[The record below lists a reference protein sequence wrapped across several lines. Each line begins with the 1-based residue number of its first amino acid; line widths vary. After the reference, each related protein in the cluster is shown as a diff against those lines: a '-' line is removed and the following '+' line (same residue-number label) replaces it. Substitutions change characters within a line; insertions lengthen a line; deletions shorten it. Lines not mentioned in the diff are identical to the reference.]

1 MLTPE
6 LAGAFARVALANVRR
21 EYPRRL
27 DQLLTSPGTEWQ
39 PRKLHPAFYGSYD
52 WHSAVHMHWLLVR
65 VLATHPS
72 LPEAGQIEQL
82 LDEHLSP
89 AAIEKELAFFHG
101 PGGLTFERPYGW
113 SWLLEL
119 QAEALRLD
127 RGPWG
132 KALAPLAA
140 EIARRFEKHVAGSPY
155 PVRSGAHGNTAFACL
170 LALDYS
176 RIVGSATLERQIEEA
191 AQRWYLDDRDYA
203 ARYEPSADDFLS
215 PALVEA
221 LLMKRVLPAAQFRRW
236 MAAFLPEPGP
246 LADPPIVFDHAD
258 AKHGHLDGLC
268 LSRAWCFAHLGYPE
282 LFEKHLTAGLPHVV
296 GGHYNGEHWLASFA
310 ALALSSQLS
319 SQTTAEARTHP

>member
-1 MLTPE
+1 LLTPE
-6 LAGAFARVALANVRR
+6 HASALARVALANVVR

-27 DQLLTSPGTEWQ
+27 DQLLTGPGQEWQ
-39 PRKLHPAFYGSYD
+39 PRKVHPAFYGSYD

-65 VLATHPS
+65 VLAIHPS
-72 LPEAGQIEQL
+72 LPEASQIEQV
-82 LDEHLSP
+82 LDAHLAP

-101 PGGLTFERPYGW
+101 PGGRTFERPYGW
-113 SWLLEL
+113 AWLLEL

-140 EIARRFEKHVAGSPY
+140 EIARRFEKHLEGSPY
-155 PVRSGAHGNTAFACL
+155 PVRAGAHGNTAFACL

-176 RIVGSATLERQIEEA
+176 RIVGSWTLERQIEAA

-203 ARYEPSADDFLS
+203 AQYEPSADDFLS

-221 LLMKRVLPAAQFRRW
+221 LLMKRLLPDGEFRTW
-236 MAAFLPEPGP
+236 MRSFLADPGP
-246 LADPPIVFDHAD
+246 LAEPPIVFDHAD

-268 LSRAWCFAHLGYPE
+268 LSRAWCFAQLGYPE
-282 LFEKHLTAGLPHVV
+282 LSEKHLAAGLPHVV
-296 GGHYNGEHWLASFA
+296 GGHYNGGHWLASFA
-310 ALALSSQLS
+310 VLALS
-319 SQTTAEARTHP
+319 AEARKTP